1 MSYIANVDFSHP
13 TAPTCST
20 TIGFVADYITKH
32 LLVMTKLYGGPW
44 FVLFTVSGKNCSKYT
59 FFT

>member
-1 MSYIANVDFSHP
+1 MSYIANVDFSNP

-20 TIGFVADYITKH
+20 TIGFVADYTKH

-44 FVLFTVSGKNCSKYT
+44 FVLFYRIM
-59 FFT
+59 